1 MMTERSLDL
10 FKELYT
16 LFSELRTII
25 PQEAEETS
33 REKGTESEASL
44 ADDKPRDV
52 DRDELKKLIMSKD
65 RTESMAFIKSKG
77 YNKFSEI
84 PDSALKE
91 LAVEIHKLKTVND
104 SNNGGNNYGN

>member
-10 FKELYT
+10 LKELYT

-33 REKGTESEASL
+33 REKESEASVT
-44 ADDKPRDV
+44 DDKPRDV

-84 PDSALKE
+84 PDSALNE
-91 LAVEIHKLKTVND
+91 LAVEIQKLKTVND
-104 SNNGGNNYGN
+104 SNNGGKKYGN